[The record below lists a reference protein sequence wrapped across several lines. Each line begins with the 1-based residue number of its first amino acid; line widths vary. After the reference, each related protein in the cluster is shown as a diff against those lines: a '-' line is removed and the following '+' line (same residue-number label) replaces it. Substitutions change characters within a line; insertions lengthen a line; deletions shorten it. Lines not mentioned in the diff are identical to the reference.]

1 MEAETEKRLISQQH
15 ALSYLGGI
23 TEMTL
28 WRWRQDP
35 RLNFPKPYVIR
46 RRNFYDVAELDSWL
60 KRQRCAVL
68 AGGEQ

>member
-1 MEAETEKRLISQQH
+1 MDTETSQRLISQQH

-35 RLNFPKPYVIR
+35 RLNFPKPYTIR
-46 RRNFYDVAELDSWL
+46 RRNFYDRTELDAWL
-60 KRQRCAVL
+60 KRQREA
-68 AGGEQ
+68 AYAQAS

>member
-1 MEAETEKRLISQQH
+1 MDTETSQRLISQQC

-35 RLNFPKPYVIR
+35 RLDFPRPYVIR
-46 RRNFYDVAELDSWL
+46 RRNFYDRAELDDWL
-60 KRQRCAVL
+60 QRQREVAY
-68 AGGEQ
+68 EQAS